1 MARETYAALQAKI
14 EKEINKLQKKA
25 EVLQTKRRKPVI
37 TSIITSMREYD
48 ITPEEIIAA
57 FGAGKPA
64 RAATGTGT
72 RRKAG
77 APARAANAAKR
88 AVAPKY
94 RHPQTGETWSGR
106 GKAPR
111 WLAAEEASGATRESF
126 LIKE

>member
-25 EVLQTKRRKPVI
+25 EILQTKRRKPVI

-48 ITPEEIIAA
+48 ITPDEIIAA
-57 FGAGKPA
+57 YGAGKPA
-64 RAATGTGT
+64 RAVTSG
-72 RRKAG
+72 RRKASG
-77 APARAANAAKR
+77 PARAAGAAKR

-111 WLAAEEASGATRESF
+111 WLAAEEAGGATRESF

>member
-1 MARETYAALQAKI
+1 MARESYAALQAKI

-37 TSIITSMREYD
+37 TQIITSMREYD
-48 ITPEEIIAA
+48 ITPEEIVAA
-57 FGAGKPA
+57 YGAGKPA
-64 RAATGTGT
+64 RAATGG

-77 APARAANAAKR
+77 AAARPANAATR

-111 WLAAEEASGATRESF
+111 WLAAEEAAGATRDSF

>member
-37 TSIITSMREYD
+37 TSIINSMREYD

-57 FGAGKPA
+57 YGAGKPA
-64 RAATGTGT
+64 RAAGA

-77 APARAANAAKR
+77 APARAAGASKR